1 MITRYPI
8 LEFLSN
14 RAGTYK
20 TGDGEFELEL
30 RKNGYDFVLLTKGS
44 PSRSQ
49 IYGVIGVA
57 GENLELHASMGL
69 PNIIT
74 YTWPY
79 ALKETSN
86 TQEICLKESDGNLS
100 INFSFEGEALV
111 FLLTIGGKEK
121 AKYVLQKA

>member
-8 LEFLSN
+8 LEFLSS
-14 RAGTYK
+14 RAGVYK
-20 TGDGEFELEL
+20 TTDGEFELEL

-49 IYGVIGVA
+49 IYGVMGVA

-74 YTWPY
+74 FIWPY
-79 ALKETSN
+79 ALEETSCDI
-86 TQEICLKESDGNLS
+86 EICLKESDGSLS
-100 INFSFEGEALV
+100 IIFDFEGESLS
-111 FLLTIGGKEK
+111 FKLTLAGKEK
-121 AKYVLQKA
+121 ACYVLQKT

>member
-8 LEFLSN
+8 LEFLSVKV
-14 RAGTYK
+14 GTYR
-20 TGDGEFELEL
+20 TVDGKFELEL

-74 YTWPY
+74 FTWPY
-79 ALKETSN
+79 ALEETSN
-86 TQEICLKESDGNLS
+86 VQEICLRESDEHLS
-100 INFSFEGEALV
+100 IGFLFEAESLI
-111 FLLTIGGKEK
+111 FTLTIGGKEK

>member
-57 GENLELHASMGL
+57 GENLELHASIGL

-74 YTWPY
+74 YTWPH
-79 ALKETSN
+79 ALEETGN
-86 TQEICLKESDGNLS
+86 TQVICLKESDGNLS
-100 INFSFEGEALV
+100 IIFSFEGESLV

-121 AKYVLQKA
+121 AKYALQKA